1 MKLIGV
7 TGGVGSGKSEILQYM
22 KRQYKCRILMA
33 DDAARALEAPGGA
46 VYEPLVELLEE
57 YGGGRS
63 RSEKSGEELSG
74 VEESCVDL
82 SGGTH
87 SGAEA
92 AGKVV
97 SGNIHSGA
105 EVPCE
110 NILLP
115 DGRINNPE
123 MARRIF
129 SSPELLEKVNALVH
143 PAVKKYILDEF
154 RKEEEAGSCSFF
166 VVEAALL
173 IECGYGE
180 IVDSMWYI
188 YCEPMERRRRLKAS
202 RGYSDE
208 KIDSIMRSQLSE
220 DLYRQNSDVVIDNS
234 GALEDSCRQ
243 VDEAMRKMGEA

>member
-22 KRQYKCRILMA
+22 KRQYNCRILMA

-46 VYEPLVELLEE
+46 VYEPLVALLEE
-57 YGGGRS
+57 YGGGRTH
-63 RSEKSGEELSG
+63 REISGEKL
-74 VEESCVDL
+74 
-82 SGGTH
+82 
-87 SGAEA
+87 
-92 AGKVV
+92 
-97 SGNIHSGA
+97 SGA

-110 NILLP
+110 NILLA
-115 DGRINNPE
+115 DGRINNQE

-129 SSPELLEKVNALVH
+129 SRPELLEKVNALVH

-154 RKEEEAGSCSFF
+154 RKEEEAGSYSFF
-166 VVEAALL
+166 VIEAALL
-173 IECGYGE
+173 IECGYGN

-208 KIDSIMRSQLSE
+208 KIDNIMRSQLGE

>member
-7 TGGVGSGKSEILQYM
+7 TGGVGSGKSEILHYM
-22 KRQYKCRILMA
+22 KRQYNCRILMA

-46 VYEPLVELLEE
+46 VYEPLVALLEE
-57 YGGGRS
+57 YGSGRF
-63 RSEKSGEELSG
+63 RREKSGEEFSASG
-74 VEESCVDL
+74 KPGEEL
-82 SGGTH
+82 SGGAK
-87 SGAEA
+87 SGAEVS
-92 AGKVV
+92 GKVV
-97 SGNIHSGA
+97 SGDFHSGA
-105 EVPCE
+105 ELPCE

-154 RKEEEAGSCSFF
+154 RKEKEAGSCSFF

-208 KIDSIMRSQLSE
+208 KIDSIMRSQLGE

-243 VDEAMRKMGEA
+243 VDAALEKLNL